1 MVLLS
6 WKTRKGKSK
15 RNFGWKF
22 WGRGLEKRGFCR
34 KSCRNLHKGSLEYL
48 FKAGQRMTRR
58 WIIHRLHMGLRNVQI
73 LTNLIPWGIEKTP
86 HKGPA
91 QPVEPN
97 CAAYV
102 LSHFTCL
109 ILCNPMDCG
118 LQPPLFMGFSRQEYW
133 SLVAMSSS
141 RLSSW
146 SGDWICNSRVAN
158 GFFMAEPPANPRT
171 KLSLEKWKV

>member
-58 WIIHRLHMGLRNVQI
+58 WIIHKLHMGLRNVQI
-73 LTNLIPWGIEKTP
+73 LTNLIPWGVEKTP

-97 CAAYV
+97 CAACAKS
-102 LSHFTCL
+102 LHMS
-109 ILCNPMDCG
+109 DS
-118 LQPPLFMGFSRQEYW
+118 LQPYGLW
-133 SLVAMSSS
+133 
-141 RLSSW
+141 
-146 SGDWICNSRVAN
+146 
-158 GFFMAEPPANPRT
+158 PPASSVYGILQARILESGCHVLLQVIFLIRGLNLQLPRC
-171 KLSLEKWKV
+171 KWILYGWATSESQD